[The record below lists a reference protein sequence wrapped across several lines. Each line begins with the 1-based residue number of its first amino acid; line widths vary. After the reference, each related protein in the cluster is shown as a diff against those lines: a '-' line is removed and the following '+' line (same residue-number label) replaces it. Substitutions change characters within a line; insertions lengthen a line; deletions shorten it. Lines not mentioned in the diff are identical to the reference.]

1 METTTVGEVQKN
13 FAGVL
18 RKIKSGEEII
28 VTKRGEPI
36 AKITALGA
44 KRDIDW
50 PDFFEECIETKGK
63 PVSEIVSEGRED
75 RF

>member
-1 METTTVGEVQKN
+1 METITVGDVQKN

-18 RKIKSGEEII
+18 RKINAGEELI
-28 VTKRGEPI
+28 VTKRGKPV

-44 KRDIDW
+44 KKNIDW
-50 PDFFEECIETKGK
+50 PDFFDESIEIAGASLSD
-63 PVSEIVSEGRED
+63 VVIESRED

>member
-1 METTTVGEVQKN
+1 MSQVDIE
-13 FAGVL
+13 VL

-28 VTKRGEPI
+28 VTKRGKPV

-50 PDFFEECIETKGK
+50 PDFFEECIELK
-63 PVSEIVSEGRED
+63 PSPGWITVTE
-75 RF
+75 